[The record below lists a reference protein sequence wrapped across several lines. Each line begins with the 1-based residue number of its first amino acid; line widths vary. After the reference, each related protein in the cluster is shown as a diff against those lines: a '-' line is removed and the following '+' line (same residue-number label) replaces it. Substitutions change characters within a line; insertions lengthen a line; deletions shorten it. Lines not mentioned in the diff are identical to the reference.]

1 MPKKEDA
8 VSSAEIY
15 ADVRRKLIEATHK
28 AKAKMKPEQLRDNY
42 KCAASTMREVLFRLA
57 SDGFLEFEEQRG
69 FRVVTCTERSLT
81 ELTHMRVLM
90 EIEGAKLSIEKGDIE
105 WEARLSAAQHK
116 LAHIEHKMRA
126 SSDKDDFVNM
136 WSMAEWEFHATLVS
150 ACGSNLMR
158 SQHKMIYDRFRQH
171 LLNLKQEHG
180 FRDTNNNEH
189 QAIVDAAVARDIEQ
203 CRTAISNHLLANL
216 K

>member
-1 MPKKEDA
+1 MPNKKDV

-15 ADVRRKLIEATHK
+15 ADVRRKLIEAIYK
-28 AKAKMKPEQLRDNY
+28 SKAKMKPEQLRHNY
-42 KCAASTMREVLFRLA
+42 NCAASTMREVLFRLS

-69 FRVVTCTERSLT
+69 FRVATCTEQSLA
-81 ELTHMRVLM
+81 ELIHMRVLI

-126 SSDKDDFVNM
+126 SSAKDDFVNM
-136 WSMAEWEFHATLVS
+136 WSMAEWQFHATLVS

-158 SQHKMIYDRFRQH
+158 SQHKTIYHRFRQH
-171 LLNLKQEHG
+171 LLNLRQEHG
-180 FRDTNNNEH
+180 FRDTNNIEH
-189 QAIVDAAVARDIEQ
+189 QAIVDAAVARDLEQ
-203 CRTAISNHLLANL
+203 CRTAISIHLLANL
-216 K
+216 R